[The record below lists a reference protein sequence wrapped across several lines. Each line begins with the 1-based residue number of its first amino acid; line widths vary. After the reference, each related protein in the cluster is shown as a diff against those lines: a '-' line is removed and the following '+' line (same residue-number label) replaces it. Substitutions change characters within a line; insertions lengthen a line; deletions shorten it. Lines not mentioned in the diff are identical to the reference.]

1 MQRTT
6 TQAPTTGADAGA
18 RESSA
23 NGASVRAQTDD
34 EILGIL
40 NATQPT
46 NPQSPADAKGNRRVR
61 LQPVRNDRKDALR
74 GTAQQES
81 GPAQAEPGGGP
92 TRETPPLQ
100 EGNDAAASPSQEMA
114 AEPEELQA
122 IFEANPELR
131 QAWHMEKAYREI
143 FPNVEAARE
152 IAGMFP
158 TVEQARAAQ
167 SQLAELEQL
176 DSWFFSGQ
184 PDAHAELAATVYRMN
199 PAAFRSLAQAI
210 NQTLARLDAAGKPA
224 GKPEPRLGDATA
236 SAPND
241 KATTAAPD
249 AQQAGRFA
257 SFYQETNAAVVEGVV
272 DAIRAQVDRLLP
284 EGAAAGARN
293 RVVGEIYRELDASL
307 RSNRALAQQVR
318 QAFRSGAMDADHQA
332 AVAGLI
338 LGRAKQALP
347 AVAKR
352 VINEWT
358 TGVLAA
364 SDAKLARQRAAQGRV
379 DITGGGA
386 PGTVPKQSLSPK
398 EIDYSKL
405 SDADILNL

>member
-1 MQRTT
+1 MPRVTI
-6 TQAPTTGADAGA
+6 QAPSVSPDAAAKGSSRDSAAGKGAAA
-18 RESSA
+18 RIP
-23 NGASVRAQTDD
+23 TDD
-34 EILGIL
+34 EILGL
-40 NATQPT
+40 ATDAQPT
-46 NPQSPADAKGNRRVR
+46 NRSVR
-61 LQPVRNDRKDALR
+61 LQPARHDGKSAIVEKA
-74 GTAQQES
+74 
-81 GPAQAEPGGGP
+81 PPGGGAADAESHNGP
-92 TRETPPLQ
+92 ATGESTAPK
-100 EGNDAAASPSQEMA
+100 EAGDAAAAQSPDGA
-114 AEPEELQA
+114 TEPEELKA
-122 IFEANPELR
+122 VFEANPELR
-131 QAWHMEKAYREI
+131 RAWHAEKAYREI

-152 IAGMFP
+152 IAAMFP
-158 TVEQARAAQ
+158 TIEQARAAQ

-176 DSWFFSGQ
+176 DSWFLSGQ
-184 PDAHAELAATVYRMN
+184 PEAHAELAATVYRMN

-210 NQTLARLDAAGKPA
+210 NQTLAHLDAAGKGA
-224 GKPEPRLGDATA
+224 AKPEPQPNDVAG

-241 KATTAAPD
+241 KAAAAPD

-338 LGRAKQALP
+338 LGRARQALP

-358 TGVLAA
+358 TGVLTAA
-364 SDAKLARQRAAQGRV
+364 DAKLARQRAAERRV

-386 PGTVPKQSLSPK
+386 PGTVSKLPLAPKD
-398 EIDYSKL
+398 IDYGKL
-405 SDADILNL
+405 TDADILNL